1 LGVSG
6 DYSRY
11 YNCYGYCFPVGEEM
25 EMHSNGGVTIEM
37 LQARAFVRGGGKVK
51 SVIKLV
57 GEI

>member
-1 LGVSG
+1 
-6 DYSRY
+6 
-11 YNCYGYCFPVGEEM
+11 M